1 MCRMSLTKESEFEM
15 KRLIGPFSVQAIG
28 LGCMNLD
35 HAYGPSV
42 SEEQGEKVL
51 LGALDE
57 GYDFLDTATLYGG
70 GKNEERLGRVLKNHR
85 NRFTLASKCGMAIV
99 PVDGK
104 MQRVIDGR
112 PATLRLEIE
121 NSLRR
126 LQTEVIDLYYLHR
139 WDKKVPIEESVGEMS
154 RMVERGYV
162 RAIGLSEVG
171 ATTLRKAHAVH
182 PIAALQSEYSLW
194 TREPEIAVLQ
204 ACKELGVGF
213 VAFSSVARKFFGG
226 LTDMNT
232 LDAKDIRRTMARFSG
247 ENLAHNLKLLA
258 PLQHIANE
266 QGITVAQLAL
276 AWVLAQG
283 DHVVSI
289 PGTTN
294 PQHMQDNFAAQNV
307 KLSAAQL
314 STLNTA
320 INQHTVKGARYD
332 AQSQSEVDT
341 ESFPSLLASH

>member
-1 MCRMSLTKESEFEM
+1 M
-15 KRLIGPFSVQAIG
+15 KKRKIGIFNVQPIG

-42 SEEQGEKVL
+42 SAEQGERVL
-51 LGALDE
+51 LGALDA

-70 GKNEERLGRVLKNHR
+70 GKNETRLGEVLKKHR
-85 NRFTLASKCGMAIV
+85 HRYTLASKCAMAII

-104 MQRVIDGR
+104 PTRVIDGR
-112 PATLRLEIE
+112 PSVVKRQVED
-121 NSLRR
+121 SLRR
-126 LQTEVIDLYYLHR
+126 LQTDVIDLYYMHR
-139 WDKKVPIEESVGEMS
+139 WDKKVPIEDSVGALS
-154 RMVERGYV
+154 DMVRKGHI

-171 ATTLRKAHAVH
+171 AVTLRKAHAVH

-194 TREPEIAVLQ
+194 TRDPEIAVLE

-226 LTDMNT
+226 LTDANT
-232 LDAKDIRRTMARFSG
+232 LDAKDIRRTMSRFQA
-247 ENLAHNLKLLA
+247 ENLQKNLALLPPVEA
-258 PLQHIANE
+258 MAKDMGVTL
-266 QGITVAQLAL
+266 AQLAL

-283 DHVVSI
+283 DHIVSI

-294 PQHMQDNFAAQNV
+294 PQHMLDNFAAKDIV
-307 KLSAAQL
+307 LSAAQ
-314 STLNTA
+314 TEQLNQM
-320 INQHTVKGARYD
+320 INRHNVSGPRYD

-341 ESFPSLLASH
+341 ECY

>member
-1 MCRMSLTKESEFEM
+1 MN
-15 KRLIGPFSVQAIG
+15 KRKIGMFAVQPIG

-42 SEEQGEKVL
+42 SSEQGERVL
-51 LGALDE
+51 LGALDA

-70 GKNEERLGRVLKNHR
+70 GKNETRIGEVLKKHR
-85 NRFTLASKCGMAIV
+85 NRYTLASKCAMAII

-104 MQRVIDGR
+104 PARVIDGR
-112 PATLRLEIE
+112 PETVKRQVED
-121 NSLRR
+121 SLRR
-126 LQTEVIDLYYLHR
+126 LQTDVIDLYYMHR
-139 WDKKVPIEESVGEMS
+139 WDKKVPIEDSVGALS
-154 RMVERGYV
+154 DMVRKGHI

-171 ATTLRKAHAVH
+171 AATLRKAHAVH

-194 TREPEIAVLQ
+194 TRDPEIAVLQ

-226 LTDMNT
+226 LTDANT
-232 LDAKDIRRTMARFSG
+232 LDTKDIRRTMSRFQG
-247 ENLAHNLKLLA
+247 ENLQKNLALLPPMQA
-258 PLQHIANE
+258 MADELDV
-266 QGITVAQLAL
+266 TMAQLAL

-283 DHVVSI
+283 EHIVSI

-294 PQHMQDNFAAQNV
+294 PQHMLDNFAA
-307 KLSAAQL
+307 KDIALSAAQIEQ
-314 STLNTA
+314 LNQM
-320 INQHTVKGARYD
+320 INRHNVSGARYD

-341 ESFPSLLASH
+341 ECY